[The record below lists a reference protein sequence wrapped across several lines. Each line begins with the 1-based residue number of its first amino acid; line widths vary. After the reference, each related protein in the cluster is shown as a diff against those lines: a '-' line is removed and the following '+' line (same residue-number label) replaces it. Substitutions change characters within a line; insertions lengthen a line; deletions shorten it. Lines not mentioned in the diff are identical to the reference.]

1 MSIARIS
8 FASMLLSMQPKKE
21 KFDNKYIIQ
30 VGQDIRSARLFCY
43 QVLLF
48 FLNYLHFLYT
58 FLLSLQKI

>member
-1 MSIARIS
+1 MIKRIS

-30 VGQDIRSARLFCY
+30 VGQDIRSARLFCC

-48 FLNYLHFLYT
+48 FLKFLHSLYT

>member
-8 FASMLLSMQPKKE
+8 FVSMLLSMQPKKE

-30 VGQDIRSARLFCY
+30 VGQDIRSARLFCD

-48 FLNYLHFLYT
+48 F
-58 FLLSLQKI
+58 S